1 MGGEYASLRC
11 VLPRGDLTC
20 GFQEAL
26 LLLLPELPNLPAVNS
41 SALVTMGIFKRRTD
55 SSEPSCPLGPQLL
68 SDCASLSSPFLAPF
82 SKFKHFFLGFYSCFV
97 FLKNT
102 LQVSGRGEGLCRS
115 GTGHLQWRWWW
126 PGIPALETPPRIQ
139 PLYPSDQH
147 FAKESWFSLPLKEIR
162 SKIKFHKSDH
172 FFTY

>member
-102 LQVSGRGEGLCRS
+102 LQVSGRGRACAGLEQGTYS
-115 GTGHLQWRWWW
+115 GDDD
-126 PGIPALETPPRIQ
+126 
-139 PLYPSDQH
+139 DQV
-147 FAKESWFSLPLKEIR
+147 FLPLKLLHGSNLYIHQINI
-162 SKIKFHKSDH
+162 SQKNLDFL
-172 FFTY
+172 YL